1 MAGVL
6 CWVYTAILFEPL
18 PAGGFVGAMV
28 LVWLSL
34 AVFRGHHLPGLGHAR
49 SALVAGGIG
58 IAALLVAGILSA
70 LPVVGPYLPTG
81 LWGAADVLAVGTIPD
96 PLLGPIVVNVA
107 IIVAALS
114 LALWAFRRQEL

>member
-1 MAGVL
+1 M
-6 CWVYTAILFEPL
+6 F
-18 PAGGFVGAMV
+18 

-34 AVFRGHHLPGLGHAR
+34 AVFAAITFLASVVAR

-81 LWGAADVLAVGTIPD
+81 LWGAADAAGRGRHPGSAAGSDRRERGHHRGRGGPRLVGLPPPGAVGTRAFGLTQGL
-96 PLLGPIVVNVA
+96 PLEGMSRGA
-107 IIVAALS
+107 TAS
-114 LALWAFRRQEL
+114 

>member
-1 MAGVL
+1 VL

-18 PAGGFVGAMV
+18 PAGGFVGTV
-28 LVWLSL
+28 FLVWLSL
-34 AVFRGHHLPGLGHAR
+34 AVFAAITFLASVTAR

-70 LPVVGPYLPTG
+70 LPVVGPYVPTG
-81 LWGAADVLAVGTIPD
+81 LWGAADVLAVGAIPD

-107 IIVAALS
+107 IIVVAVG
-114 LALWAFRRQEL
+114 LAVWAFRRQEL